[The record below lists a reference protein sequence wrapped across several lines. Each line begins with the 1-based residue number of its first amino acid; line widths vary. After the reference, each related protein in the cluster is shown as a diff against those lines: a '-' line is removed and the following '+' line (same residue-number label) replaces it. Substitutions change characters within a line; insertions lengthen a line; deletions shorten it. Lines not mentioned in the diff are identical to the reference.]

1 MTTLS
6 LLKYIGGYLEVVLS
20 GYAPERFLNLC
31 SNHNILIWNLRKEE
45 DVYRFFISIRAFR
58 SIRPFVSKTGCRIRI
73 LRKIGFPFWMNRYR
87 KRKCFLMGVIFAAG
101 LVWFL
106 SRFLWNV
113 EVDGNSSVTTE
124 TVLTFLDE
132 KDCGYGDRIC
142 TIDCEQL
149 ERDLRAQFPEII
161 WASVQ
166 IYGTKMTVLIKENL
180 VQQEAMEELPYEA
193 SDLIAEED
201 ATVES
206 IITRNGTPLVKNGDA
221 VKAGDILVSGRI
233 DLINDSG
240 EQYAYEYCN
249 ADADIYLLTEYPY
262 QDKFSLAHEEKR
274 MTGAEKKRYSI
285 DFFGKVITLPTL
297 SSGFECADKTTD
309 YKQLC
314 LHGDFYLPL
323 GIYYST
329 LKEYRTE
336 QAIYTKEQAEA
347 VATENFNIYLS
358 HLAEKNIQILEK
370 NVIIDMDDKN
380 CIMEGIIK
388 VRKKAALRQETEQL
402 TAPDTE
408 DTEEGLVL
416 NEFE

>member
-20 GYAPERFLNLC
+20 GYAPERFLNLFG
-31 SNHNILIWNLRKEE
+31 NHNILIWNLRKEE
-45 DVYRFFISIRAFR
+45 DVYRFFISIRAFW

-87 KRKCFLMGVIFAAG
+87 KRKCFLMGVILAAG

-106 SRFLWNV
+106 SRFIWNV

-132 KDCGYGDRIC
+132 EDCGYGDRIR

-233 DLINDSG
+233 DLTNDSG
-240 EQYAYEYCN
+240 ERYAYEYCN
-249 ADADIYLLTEYPY
+249 ADADI
-262 QDKFSLAHEEKR
+262 D
-274 MTGAEKKRYSI
+274 
-285 DFFGKVITLPTL
+285 
-297 SSGFECADKTTD
+297 
-309 YKQLC
+309 
-314 LHGDFYLPL
+314 
-323 GIYYST
+323 
-329 LKEYRTE
+329 
-336 QAIYTKEQAEA
+336 
-347 VATENFNIYLS
+347 
-358 HLAEKNIQILEK
+358 
-370 NVIIDMDDKN
+370 
-380 CIMEGIIK
+380 
-388 VRKKAALRQETEQL
+388 RKS
-402 TAPDTE
+402 
-408 DTEEGLVL
+408 VV
-416 NEFE
+416 

>member
-6 LLKYIGGYLEVVLS
+6 LLKYLGGYLEVVLS

-31 SNHNILIWNLRKEE
+31 GNHNILIWNLRKEE
-45 DVYRFFISIRAFR
+45 DVYRFFISVRAFR
-58 SIRPFVSKTGCRIRI
+58 RIRPLASKTGCRIRI

-87 KRKCFLMGVIFAAG
+87 KRKCFLIGVVLAVC

-124 TVLTFLDE
+124 TVLTYLSE
-132 KDCGYGDRIC
+132 KDCGYGDRIR

-180 VQQEAMEELPYEA
+180 VQQEAMEKLPYEA
-193 SDLIAEED
+193 SDLVAEED

-206 IITRNGTPLVKNGDA
+206 IITRNGTPLVKDGDA

-233 DLINDSG
+233 DLTNDSG

-249 ADADIYLLTEYPY
+249 ADADIYLLTEYLY

-274 MTGAEKKRYSI
+274 MTGAEKKRYAV
-285 DFFGKVITLPTL
+285 DFFGKVITLPAL
-297 SSGFECADKTTD
+297 GSGFTCADKTTD
-309 YKQLC
+309 YKQLR

-323 GIYYST
+323 GIYCST
-329 LKEYRTE
+329 LKEYRME
-336 QAIYTKEQAEA
+336 QEIYTKEQAEA
-347 VATENFNIYLS
+347 VATEKFNIYLS
-358 HLAEKNIQILEK
+358 HLEEKNIQILEK

-380 CIMEGIIK
+380 CIMEGSVK

-402 TAPDTE
+402 IVPDTE

>member
-6 LLKYIGGYLEVVLS
+6 LLKYLGGYLEVVLS

-31 SNHNILIWNLRKEE
+31 GNHNILIWNLRKEE
-45 DVYRFFISIRAFR
+45 DSYRFYISIRAFR
-58 SIRPFVSKTGCRIRI
+58 RIRPLISKTGCRIRI

-87 KRKCFLMGVIFAAG
+87 KRKCFLMGVIFAAI

-124 TVLTFLDE
+124 TVLTFLSE
-132 KDCGYGDRIC
+132 QDCGYGDRIHS
-142 TIDCEQL
+142 IDCEQL

-180 VQQEAMEELPYEA
+180 VQQEVLEELPYEA

-206 IITRNGTPLVKNGDA
+206 IITRNGTPLVTDGDV

-233 DLINDSG
+233 DLTNDSG

-249 ADADIYLLTEYPY
+249 ADADVYLLTEYPY
-262 QDKFSLAHEEKR
+262 QDKFSLAHEEKIL
-274 MTGAEKKRYSI
+274 TGAEKKQYAL
-285 DFFGKVITLPTL
+285 DFFGKVIHLPTFKAA
-297 SSGFECADKTTD
+297 FESAEKTTD

-314 LHGDFYLPL
+314 LHKDFYLPL
-323 GIYYST
+323 GMYCST
-329 LKEYRTE
+329 LKEYRIE
-336 QAIYTKEQAEA
+336 QKIYTKKQAEA
-347 VATENFNIYLS
+347 VATEKFNIYLS
-358 HLAEKNIQILEK
+358 HLEEKNIQILEK
-370 NVIIDMDDKN
+370 NVIIEVDDKN
-380 CIMEGIIK
+380 CIMEGNVK
-388 VRKKAALRQETEQL
+388 VRTKAALRQETEQL
-402 TAPDTE
+402 IVPDTE